1 MLRGSFIRLISELT
15 DEPGLSGICF
25 KFLVFGGHL
34 MPGGE
39 LSVLV
44 VEELLELVACV
55 LVHSDDLTVLKVGD
69 FVIDFVVG
77 FVTSLVTRTV
87 GGE

>member
-1 MLRGSFIRLISELT
+1 
-15 DEPGLSGICF
+15 
-25 KFLVFGGHL
+25 

-55 LVHSDDLTVLKVGD
+55 LVRSDDLTVLEVGD

-87 GGE
+87 GGK